1 MDWCPPKADPTG
13 VGSCSAHQ
21 HAHSQE
27 EQSAKLGESPA
38 LPSKWPQPLQPS
50 HSRRAYSPC
59 WDTLE
64 HWYCN
69 RRELL
74 CTPGHNRVPSTRG
87 YSFKTRMHS

>member
-38 LPSKWPQPLQPS
+38 LPSKWPQYQC
-50 HSRRAYSPC
+50 SRVSQHGLYA
-59 WDTLE
+59 
-64 HWYCN
+64 
-69 RRELL
+69 LL
-74 CTPGHNRVPSTRG
+74 L
-87 YSFKTRMHS
+87 